1 MKHSCPTR
9 RSSDLVARLRQENP
23 LGMSV
28 QLRLVSTLALVA
40 AAAAPPAASARDR
53 AGDGLL
59 FRVSG
64 DKTLI
69 ADEARGAAIPNF
81 ESAMSIVPD
90 GAIGSAI
97 RWSDGGYVAWQ
108 APGNMYAQ
116 RGTLSFFWRSH
127 TPAGEIGRAHV

>member
-1 MKHSCPTR
+1 MPRAAFPEATLAK
-9 RSSDLVARLRQENP
+9 VARLRQENP

-28 QLRLVSTLALVA
+28 QLRLVSTLALFA
-40 AAAAPPAASARDR
+40 AAAAPPAAAARDR

-64 DKTLI
+64 DNTLI

-116 RGTLSFFWRSH
+116 R
-127 TPAGEIGRAHV
+127 EIGRASCRERVCQYV

>member
-1 MKHSCPTR
+1 MPVAYFPGETR
-9 RSSDLVARLRQENP
+9 AKVARWRQENP

-64 DKTLI
+64 DKTLL
-69 ADEARGAAIPNF
+69 ADERSEERRVGKECVSTCRSRGAPDTSKQQSLTITQTQLNV
-81 ESAMSIVPD
+81 SINSVE
-90 GAIGSAI
+90 
-97 RWSDGGYVAWQ
+97 Q
-108 APGNMYAQ
+108 
-116 RGTLSFFWRSH
+116 FH
-127 TPAGEIGRAHV
+127 

>member
-1 MKHSCPTR
+1 MPRADFPEATR
-9 RSSDLVARLRQENP
+9 AKVARLRQENP

-81 ESAMSIVPD
+81 ESAMSID
-90 GAIGSAI
+90 RKST
-97 RWSDGGYVAWQ
+97 RLNS
-108 APGNMYAQ
+108 
-116 RGTLSFFWRSH
+116 SH
-127 TPAGEIGRAHV
+127 

>member
-1 MKHSCPTR
+1 MPRADFPEATR
-9 RSSDLVARLRQENP
+9 AKVARLRQENP

-69 ADEARGAAIPNF
+69 ADDARGEAIPNF
-81 ESAMSIVPD
+81 ERAMSIVPH
-90 GAIGSAI
+90 GAICQSLRRQKGS
-97 RWSDGGYVAWQ
+97 
-108 APGNMYAQ
+108 
-116 RGTLSFFWRSH
+116 
-127 TPAGEIGRAHV
+127 